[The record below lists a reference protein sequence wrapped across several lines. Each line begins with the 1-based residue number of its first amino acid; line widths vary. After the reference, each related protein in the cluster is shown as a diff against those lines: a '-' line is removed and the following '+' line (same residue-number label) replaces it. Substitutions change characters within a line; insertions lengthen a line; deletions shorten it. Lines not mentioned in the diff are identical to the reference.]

1 MDFVAE
7 SPLAIV
13 IPVYNGLSY
22 TARTLPLLRGL
33 DGPPATVFVVDDAS
47 TDGTAA
53 YLAREWPD
61 VVRLQGTG
69 SLWWSGAVE
78 LGCRTAIDRGARTL
92 VLWNNDNVDAS
103 PDCIIELAKAVEA
116 GGGCAVPV
124 VLGDEIDGRRRII
137 SAGGEVDWL
146 QGGLR
151 LREIGSFYEPSPE
164 RRNCEWLPGMALT
177 FSNDLFRTLGGFDS
191 RFPQYRGD
199 ADFTMRARSAGF
211 SCEVIYSCWVAN
223 DPRHTGMAFTK
234 RISIREFGRGLVS
247 LKSNYHLPS
256 TVRFALRHC
265 PPYYVPISLGIFY
278 LKYLYAT
285 MKTWRGVIGEIDD
298 RNPA

>member
-1 MDFVAE
+1 MDFVPE
-7 SPLAIV
+7 SPLAII

-22 TARTLPLLRGL
+22 TARTLPLLRRL
-33 DGPPATVFVVDDAS
+33 EGPAATVVVVDDGS

-53 YLAREWPD
+53 FLARDWPD

-69 SLWWSGAVE
+69 SLWWSGAVD
-78 LGCRTAIDRGARTL
+78 LGCRTAIDRGARIL

-103 PDCIIELAKAVEA
+103 LDCIIELAKAVEV
-116 GGGCAVPV
+116 GDGCAVPV
-124 VLGDEIDGRRRII
+124 VLGEENGGRRPII

-146 QGGLR
+146 RGGLR
-151 LREIGSFYEPSPE
+151 LREIGRPYEPSPTSRE
-164 RRNCEWLPGMALT
+164 CEWLPGMALT
-177 FSNDLFRTLGGFDS
+177 FSSNLFRTLGGFDL

-199 ADFTMRARSAGF
+199 SDFTMRARTAGF
-211 SCEVIYSCWVAN
+211 SCRVLYSCWVAN
-223 DPRHTGMAFTK
+223 DPRQTGMAFTK
-234 RISIREFGRGLVS
+234 RISLKEFARGLVT
-247 LKSNYHLPS
+247 LKSNYHLPT

-285 MKTWRGVIGEIDD
+285 MKTWRGVTGEIDD
-298 RNPA
+298 RTPA